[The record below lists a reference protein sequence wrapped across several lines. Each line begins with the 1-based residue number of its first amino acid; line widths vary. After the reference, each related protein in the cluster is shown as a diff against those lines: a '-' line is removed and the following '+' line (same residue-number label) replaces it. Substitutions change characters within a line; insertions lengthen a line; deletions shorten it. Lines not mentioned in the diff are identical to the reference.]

1 MTSSI
6 HSPSGGSAS
15 TASSLSSG
23 AIRPGRGRRIRRA
36 LRALGSV
43 SGVMVVSSAFTS
55 SSGID
60 LPTPEFDLAPIQ
72 AAIPSEA
79 LIADLD
85 VPEHE
90 RVDYWIGRFTSDQRW
105 TFEIFLAQEGAF
117 GGMIRGKLRRREMPS
132 RLLYLAMIESG
143 LRPTAVSR
151 VEAVGV
157 WQFMTATAQ
166 AYGLR
171 IDEYV
176 DERQDPLKATDAALT
191 YLERLHR
198 RYGSWYLAAS
208 AYNAG
213 PTRVDRALRQAG
225 FSIPASDEAY
235 WKIRPLLPFE
245 TREYVP
251 RMIAATV
258 LAEQRD
264 HHGFDGVEGQLPYE
278 FHRVWVP
285 GGTSLREVAQGLG
298 AEYRMVKALNP
309 HLIVG
314 KAPPGAPYPIRVPV
328 GRAFQVVASLGRTGS
343 RAVYMA
349 DD

>member
-1 MTSSI
+1 
-6 HSPSGGSAS
+6 
-15 TASSLSSG
+15 
-23 AIRPGRGRRIRRA
+23 
-36 LRALGSV
+36 
-43 SGVMVVSSAFTS
+43 MVVSSAFTS

-60 LPTPEFDLAPIQ
+60 LPTPEFDLSPIQ
-72 AAIPSEA
+72 AAIPSGA
-79 LIADLD
+79 VVADLD

-90 RVDYWIGRFTSDQRW
+90 RVDYWIGRFTSDQRS
-105 TFEIFLAQEGAF
+105 TFEIFLTQEGAF

-143 LRPTAVSR
+143 LRPAAVSR

-171 IDEYV
+171 IDEFV
-176 DERQDPLKATDAALT
+176 DERRDPLKATDAALA
-191 YLERLHR
+191 YLERLNR

-213 PTRVDRALRQAG
+213 PTRIDRALRREG

-235 WKIRPLLPFE
+235 WKIRPFLPFE

-251 RMIAATV
+251 RMLAATI

-264 HHGFDGVEGQLPYE
+264 HHGFDGVEGHRPYE

-285 GGTSLREVAQGLG
+285 GGTSLQDVAQGLG
-298 AEYRMVKALNP
+298 AEYRVVKALNP
-309 HLIVG
+309 HLVRG
-314 KAPPGAPYPIRVPV
+314 LTPPGELYAVRVPV
-328 GRAFQVVASLGRTGS
+328 GQAFRVVASLVRDGT

>member
-6 HSPSGGSAS
+6 HSPLGDPAS
-15 TASSLSSG
+15 TLSSRSS
-23 AIRPGRGRRIRRA
+23 AIIKPGRGRRARRA
-36 LRALGSV
+36 FRALGSL

-60 LPTPEFDLAPIQ
+60 LPTPEVELSPIQ

-85 VPEHE
+85 LPEHE
-90 RVDYWIGRFTSDQRW
+90 RVDYWIGRFTSDQRP
-105 TFEIFLAQEGAF
+105 TFEIFLTQEGAF
-117 GGMIRGKLRRREMPS
+117 GGMIRGKLRQRGMPS

-143 LRPTAVSR
+143 LRPAAVSR

-171 IDEYV
+171 IDEFV
-176 DERQDPLKATDAALT
+176 DERRDPLEATDAALS
-191 YLERLHR
+191 YLARLHR

-213 PTRVDRALRQAG
+213 PTRVDRALRRGG

-235 WKIRPLLPFE
+235 WKIRPHLPFE

-251 RMIAATV
+251 RMLAATI

-264 HHGFDGVEGQLPYE
+264 HHGFDGVEGERPYE

-285 GGTSLREVAQGLG
+285 GGTSLREVAEGLD
-298 AEYRMVKALNP
+298 AEYRVVKALNP
-309 HLIVG
+309 HLVLG
-314 KAPPGAPYPIRVPV
+314 QTPPGEPYAVRVPV
-328 GRAFQVVASLGRTGS
+328 GQAFHLVASLGRTGS